1 MNGTQG
7 SNDGLSQDKGPLE
20 DLKTPSEQL
29 YTKNEKTGYFRL
41 RAVKY
46 SIMHWPKFMPQLLGF
61 QFHEVSVRF
70 YKRKLRD
77 AAE

>member
-29 YTKNEKTGYFRL
+29 YTKNEKQ
-41 RAVKY
+41 V
-46 SIMHWPKFMPQLLGF
+46 ILGCELSSTVLCAGQNLCLSF
-61 QFHEVSVRF
+61 WGSNSMKSPFVFTKES
-70 YKRKLRD
+70 
-77 AAE
+77 